1 MNLIAASE
9 VDAFCD
15 DIEAARDGLLSYW
28 YANLFALIAQVVLT
42 ICAYQNY
49 LITKAVWES
58 SLYGSEVELELEK
71 RRSERDAA
79 KELKKKQK
87 KRESL
92 KIPWL
97 KSGSQ
102 ASWRT
107 IKIKRCL

>member
-15 DIEAARDGLLSYW
+15 DIEAARDGLSSYW
-28 YANLFALIAQVVLT
+28 YANFFALIAQVILT

-87 KRESL
+87 KQKKKEL
-92 KIPWL
+92 K
-97 KSGSQ
+97 KKQ
-102 ASWRT
+102 
-107 IKIKRCL
+107 KKQ